1 MSNQQSLR
9 AMPTPRADT
18 GVALYAR
25 PSVRASMQRLGR
37 IPLAALR
44 ADPFWRLRVVDA
56 AATNG
61 DPALAR
67 LIDRHARRY
76 VELQSRIAC
85 EAGRW
90 RYGPHLSAAL
100 SDVLQEGDL
109 DAAAALLATHARRL
123 ADGFAMRESHAAV
136 CLDRALLAHLR
147 NDMPAHAGFIRE
159 ALALLQHAPDLAW
172 RHAAYGFTRQCLE
185 WRLLARPSYR
195 GQLADAELLAVDAS
209 IEPRIAVSA
218 PERFLPRFRAMAV
231 EIDVLLVRVQGD
243 DSSFRSFDNWRTLL
257 LRIADRLL
265 ALARDT
271 GDVHAAQAA
280 VAGLELFDAGF
291 DQTDDPLEVDL
302 NDYDLEVAWALLSGT
317 RRQQRPP
324 TASGVAKLR

>member
-1 MSNQQSLR
+1 MSSQHSLR
-9 AMPTPRADT
+9 SVRSARTDS

-25 PSVRASMQRLGR
+25 PSVRALMQRLGR
-37 IPLAALR
+37 IPLAAMR

-56 AATNG
+56 ALANV

-67 LIDRHARRY
+67 LVERHARRY

-90 RYGPHLSAAL
+90 RYGAPLAATLSHI
-100 SDVLQEGDL
+100 LQDGDL
-109 DAAAALLATHARRL
+109 QAADALLATHVRQL
-123 ADGFAMRESHAAV
+123 AESYASPQGRAAA

-159 ALALLQHAPDLAW
+159 ALALLQDAPDLAW
-172 RHAAYGFTRQCLE
+172 RHAAFGFTRQCLE

-209 IEPRIAVSA
+209 IEPHIAVST
-218 PERFLPRFRAMAV
+218 PERFAPRFRAMAV

-243 DSSFRSFDNWRTLL
+243 DQSFRNFENWRTLL

-265 ALARDT
+265 ALARDS

-291 DQTDDPLEVDL
+291 DQTDDPLEIDL
-302 NDYDLEVAWALLSGT
+302 NDYDLEVAWALLSGS
-317 RRQQRPP
+317 RRQPRPP
-324 TASGVAKLR
+324 PAPGLAKRR

>member
-1 MSNQQSLR
+1 MSRQPSLR
-9 AMPTPRADT
+9 AVRSPRADC

-25 PSVRASMQRLGR
+25 PGVRALMQRLGR
-37 IPLAALR
+37 IPLAAMR

-56 AATNG
+56 ASTAG
-61 DPALAR
+61 DPALSR

-85 EAGRW
+85 EDGRW
-90 RYGPHLSAAL
+90 RYGAQHSAIL
-100 SDVLQEGDL
+100 SDFLHDGDL
-109 DAAAALLATHARRL
+109 DAADVLLARDVRQL
-123 ADGFAMRESHAAV
+123 AEGVGMPRIRAAA

-147 NDMPAHAGFIRE
+147 NDMPAYAGFIRE

-172 RHAAYGFTRQCLE
+172 RHAAFGFTRQCLE

-243 DSSFRSFDNWRTLL
+243 DSAFRNFDNWRALL

-291 DQTDDPLEVDL
+291 DQTDDPLEIDL
-302 NDYDLEVAWALLSGT
+302 NDYDLEVAWALLGGSRG
-317 RRQQRPP
+317 QQRSQVAP
-324 TASGVAKLR
+324 GVAKLR